1 MDIFFFKVENVKWLK
16 IFHFGTQYS
25 EIDITEMLHAQ
36 GFVQHFSPQNLFN
49 FHDFHTLWGRSIN
62 LAYMT

>member
-1 MDIFFFKVENVKWLK
+1 MTQKFFILGHS
-16 IFHFGTQYS
+16 IQCS
-25 EIDITEMLHAQ
+25 EIDVTKMLHAQ

-49 FHDFHTLWGRSIN
+49 FHDFHALWGRSII